1 MTAKTT
7 KLTPVEEGKLEQFP
21 QLKFYASQSGN
32 IYFDA
37 MYYLEVLN
45 LGRTHSIPGFEK
57 EFSLWIEPTLK
68 VYGIDP
74 GEVLAQ
80 DSDTGH
86 VMIHEVLMIL
96 FLAYTDERYR
106 VEIIERI
113 WEMEVTGV
121 TISDSRLVDT
131 VKNRFSKEFVNK
143 LMENY
148 GKE

>member
-21 QLKFYASQSGN
+21 QLKFYSSQSGN

-37 MYYLEVLN
+37 MYYLEVQN
-45 LGRTHSIPGFEK
+45 RGRTHSIHGFEK
-57 EFSLWIEPTLK
+57 DFSLWIEPTLK

-74 GEVLAQ
+74 Q
-80 DSDTGH
+80 DIIVYDTETGH
-86 VMIHEVLMIL
+86 IMIHEVLMIL

-121 TISDSRLVDT
+121 TISDSRLVET
-131 VKNRFSKEFVNK
+131 IKNRFSEDFINK
-143 LMENY
+143 LVENY